1 MKHLRRF
8 NESVDD
14 LETEIMD
21 ALLFLKDDGF
31 SIEVKKEDG
40 KYHIVRIKKDDNSI
54 FNLNQ
59 IASDVSALISLATED
74 LNQEISYMYIL
85 KENEKGQNE
94 REFIRGSDIDTIQL
108 KDLSVDIKVFRIE
121 FKDKTI

>member
-14 LETEIMD
+14 IETEIMD
-21 ALLFLKDDGF
+21 ALLFLKDDEF

-40 KYHIVRIKKDDNSI
+40 KYHIVRIKKDDNST

-94 REFIRGSDIDTIQL
+94 REFIDLDTVQL
-108 KDLSVDIKVFRIE
+108 KDLSVNIKVFRVE

>member
-14 LETEIMD
+14 IETEIMD
-21 ALLFLKDDGF
+21 ALLFLKDDEF
-31 SIEVKKEDG
+31 SIEVKKEDD
-40 KYHIVRIKKDDNSI
+40 KYHIVRIKKDDNST

-74 LNQEISYMYIL
+74 LNQEISYMYVL

-94 REFIRGSDIDTIQL
+94 REFIDLDTTQL
-108 KDLSVDIKVFRIE
+108 KDLSVDIKVLRVE

>member
-14 LETEIMD
+14 IETEIMD
-21 ALLFLKDDGF
+21 ALLFLKDDEF
-31 SIEVKKEDG
+31 SIEVKKEDD
-40 KYHIVRIKKDDNSI
+40 KYHIVRIKKDDNST

-74 LNQEISYMYIL
+74 LNQEISYMYVL

-94 REFIRGSDIDTIQL
+94 REFIDLDNIQL
-108 KDLSVDIKVFRIE
+108 KDLSVNIKVFRVE

>member
-21 ALLFLKDDGF
+21 ALLFLKDDEF
-31 SIEVKKEDG
+31 SIEVKKEDD
-40 KYHIVRIKKDDNSI
+40 KYHIVRIKKDDNST

-94 REFIRGSDIDTIQL
+94 REFIDLDTVQL
-108 KDLSVDIKVFRIE
+108 KDLSVNIKVFRVE

>member
-21 ALLFLKDDGF
+21 ALLFLKDDEF
-31 SIEVKKEDG
+31 SIEVTKEDV
-40 KYHIVRIKKDDNSI
+40 KYHIVRIKKDDNST

-94 REFIRGSDIDTIQL
+94 REFIDLDTVQL
-108 KDLSVDIKVFRIE
+108 KDLSVDIKVFRVE

>member
-21 ALLFLKDDGF
+21 ALIFLKDDEF
-31 SIEVKKEDG
+31 SIEVKTEDG
-40 KYHIVRIKKDDNSI
+40 IYHIVRIKKDDNST

-94 REFIRGSDIDTIQL
+94 REFIDLNTVQL
-108 KDLSVDIKVFRIE
+108 KDLSVNIKVFRVE

>member
-21 ALLFLKDDGF
+21 ALLFLKDNDF

-40 KYHIVRIKKDDNSI
+40 KYHIVRIKKEDNST

-59 IASDVSALISLATED
+59 ISSDVSALISMATED
-74 LNQEISYMYIL
+74 LNQEISYMYVL

-94 REFIRGSDIDTIQL
+94 REFIDLDTVQL
-108 KDLSVDIKVFRIE
+108 KDLSADIKVFRVE
-121 FKDKTI
+121 FKDKTT

>member
-21 ALLFLKDDGF
+21 ALLFLKDDEF
-31 SIEVKKEDG
+31 SIEVTKKDG
-40 KYHIVRIKKDDNSI
+40 KYHIVRIKKDDKST

-94 REFIRGSDIDTIQL
+94 REFIDIDSVQL
-108 KDLSVDIKVFRIE
+108 KDLSVDIKVFRVE

>member
-21 ALLFLKDDGF
+21 ALIFLKDDEF
-31 SIEVKKEDG
+31 SIEVKTEDG
-40 KYHIVRIKKDDNSI
+40 IYHIVRIKKDDNST

-94 REFIRGSDIDTIQL
+94 REFIDLNTVQL
-108 KDLSVDIKVFRIE
+108 KDLSVNIKVFRVE
-121 FKDKTI
+121 FKDKSI

>member
-21 ALLFLKDDGF
+21 ALLFLKDDEF

-40 KYHIVRIKKDDNSI
+40 KYHIVRIKKDDKST

-59 IASDVSALISLATED
+59 IASDVSALISLATE
-74 LNQEISYMYIL
+74 
-85 KENEKGQNE
+85 
-94 REFIRGSDIDTIQL
+94 
-108 KDLSVDIKVFRIE
+108 VV
-121 FKDKTI
+121 

>member
-14 LETEIMD
+14 IETEIMD
-21 ALLFLKDDGF
+21 ALLFLKDDEF
-31 SIEVKKEDG
+31 SIEVKKEDD
-40 KYHIVRIKKDDNSI
+40 KYHIVRIKKDDNST

-94 REFIRGSDIDTIQL
+94 REFIDLDTVQL
-108 KDLSVDIKVFRIE
+108 KDLSVNIKVFRVE

>member
-21 ALLFLKDDGF
+21 ALLFLKDNEF
-31 SIEVKKEDG
+31 SIEVKTEDG
-40 KYHIVRIKKDDNSI
+40 IYHMVRIKKEDNST

-59 IASDVSALISLATED
+59 IANDVSALISLATKD
-74 LNQEISYMYIL
+74 LNQEISYMYVL

-94 REFIRGSDIDTIQL
+94 REFIDLDTTQL
-108 KDLSVDIKVFRIE
+108 KDLSVDIKVLRVE
-121 FKDKTI
+121 FKNK